1 MAEENEGKESAMKL
15 KNKLIISFLMIMAI
29 PLFLFCVFSVVLVR
43 YQFVIIQNSYG
54 VSAELTDFFPNNNK
68 LFSQLM
74 TNVQLK
80 LKNEVEENSG
90 LLEDK
95 EALEKCCEEEAGKF
109 INVVV
114 LKDSDIYYSYK
125 PLQQEEIEAIQKES
139 QDDTD
144 EAESSGTVYLS
155 QENTILGKAIDT
167 KFADGSRAQIY
178 TLVKVNQWLPE
189 LKQLV
194 VQFILAMIFILFLTA
209 CIFTT
214 WIYRSVVQPI
224 RELRQATEK
233 IKSGNLDFQVAVSSN
248 DEMGQLCTD
257 FEKMRQ
263 RLKESAEEKIRF
275 DNENRELISN
285 ISHDLKTP
293 ITSIKGYVE
302 GIMDGVADTPEKM
315 ERYLKTVY
323 NKTNDMQRLIDEL
336 TFYSKIDTNRIPYNF
351 RKINVSDYFGDC
363 AEEVG
368 LDLGAKNVVFQ
379 YANYVDENVMVIA
392 DPEQIRRVVNNI
404 IGNSCKYFDKSQ
416 CFINMRIKDVGDF
429 IQVEIEDNGK
439 GIAAKDIPYIFDR
452 FYRTDSSRN
461 SSKGGSGI
469 GLSIVR
475 KIMED
480 HGGKVWAS
488 SKEGTGTVV
497 YFVLRKYEENVQNVE
512 KQGDG
517 TDDSKSRD
525 TRAKEEKT
533 KDQKIKETKAAK
545 ENSTGKV
552 VFAQETSAKNSTSRS
567 TQMHGKE
574 RME

>member
-1 MAEENEGKESAMKL
+1 MKL

-74 TNVQLK
+74 NNVQLK
-80 LKNEVEENSG
+80 LQDEIEEDSQ

-95 EALEKCCEEEAGKF
+95 KMLEKYCEKEAGEF

-114 LKDSDIYYSYK
+114 LKDEDIYYSYK
-125 PLQQEEIEAIQKES
+125 PLKQEEIEAIERES
-139 QDDTD
+139 QEIIDAADDT
-144 EAESSGTVYLS
+144 STVYLS
-155 QENTILGKAIDT
+155 KENTILGKAADS
-167 KFADGSRAQIY
+167 KFADGSRAQVY

-194 VQFILAMIFILFLTA
+194 VQFVLAMIFILFLTA

-224 RELRQATEK
+224 KELRLATEK
-233 IKSGNLDFQVAVSSN
+233 IKSGNLDFLVTAASN

-315 ERYLKTVY
+315 DRYIRTIY
-323 NKTNDMQRLIDEL
+323 NKANEMDRLINEL
-336 TFYSKIDTNRIPYNF
+336 TFYSKIDTNRIPYTFN
-351 RKINVSDYFGDC
+351 KIHISDYFEDC
-363 AEEVG
+363 
-368 LDLGAKNVVFQ
+368 
-379 YANYVDENVMVIA
+379 VDELSVELESSGVSLTYFNYLEEDAVVIA
-392 DPEQIRRVVNNI
+392 DAEQLKRVINNI
-404 IGNSCKYFDKSQ
+404 VSNSLKYMDKPKGV
-416 CFINMRIKDVGDF
+416 INIRLRDVGDF
-429 IQVEIEDNGK
+429 IQIEIEDNGK
-439 GIAAKDIPYIFDR
+439 GIAQKDLANIFER
-452 FYRTDSSRN
+452 FYRTDASRN

-469 GLSIVR
+469 GLSIVK

-480 HGGKVWAS
+480 HGGQVWAT
-488 SKEGTGTVV
+488 SKEGTGTTM
-497 YFVLRKYEENVQNVE
+497 YLALRKY
-512 KQGDG
+512 
-517 TDDSKSRD
+517 
-525 TRAKEEKT
+525 
-533 KDQKIKETKAAK
+533 
-545 ENSTGKV
+545 
-552 VFAQETSAKNSTSRS
+552 QEVPV
-567 TQMHGKE
+567 HE
-574 RME
+574 

>member
-1 MAEENEGKESAMKL
+1 MKL

-74 TNVQLK
+74 NNVQLK
-80 LKNEVEENSG
+80 LQDEIEEDSQ

-95 EALEKCCEEEAGKF
+95 KMLEKYCEKEAGEF

-114 LKDSDIYYSYK
+114 LKDEDIYYSYK
-125 PLQQEEIEAIQKES
+125 PLKQEEIEAIERES
-139 QDDTD
+139 QETIDAADDT
-144 EAESSGTVYLS
+144 STVYLS
-155 QENTILGKAIDT
+155 KENTILGKAADS
-167 KFADGSRAQIY
+167 KFADGSRAQVY

-194 VQFILAMIFILFLTA
+194 VQFVLAMIFILFLTA

-224 RELRQATEK
+224 KELRLATEK
-233 IKSGNLDFQVAVSSN
+233 IKSGNLDFLVTAASN

-315 ERYLKTVY
+315 DRYIRTIY
-323 NKTNDMQRLIDEL
+323 NKANEMDRLINEL
-336 TFYSKIDTNRIPYNF
+336 TFYSKIDTNRIPYTFN
-351 RKINVSDYFGDC
+351 KIHISDYFEDC
-363 AEEVG
+363 
-368 LDLGAKNVVFQ
+368 
-379 YANYVDENVMVIA
+379 VDELSVELESSGVSLTYFNYLEEDAVVIA
-392 DPEQIRRVVNNI
+392 DAEQLKRVINNI
-404 IGNSCKYFDKSQ
+404 VSNSLKYMDKPKGV
-416 CFINMRIKDVGDF
+416 INIRLRDVGDF
-429 IQVEIEDNGK
+429 IQIEIEDNGK
-439 GIAAKDIPYIFDR
+439 GIAQKDLANIFER
-452 FYRTDSSRN
+452 FYRTDASRN

-469 GLSIVR
+469 GLSIVK

-480 HGGKVWAS
+480 HGGQVWAT
-488 SKEGTGTVV
+488 SKEGTGTTM
-497 YFVLRKYEENVQNVE
+497 YLALRKY
-512 KQGDG
+512 
-517 TDDSKSRD
+517 
-525 TRAKEEKT
+525 
-533 KDQKIKETKAAK
+533 
-545 ENSTGKV
+545 
-552 VFAQETSAKNSTSRS
+552 QEVPV
-567 TQMHGKE
+567 HE
-574 RME
+574 